1 MKYLSQRDPLW
12 SLVKLGASSLTVGR
26 YGCTTTCISML
37 SDYFGCYRNPGDLAK
52 NAANYTPD
60 GLVNWSKL
68 KFQFFS
74 FKERVFGEQKPR
86 ILAAMKDP
94 AQAVIL
100 QVDGF
105 HWVVGISKALLRDD
119 WVIIDPWDGKKKN
132 LKSSYKAVTGAAF
145 FSR

>member
-1 MKYLSQRDPLW
+1 MQYLSQRDPAW
-12 SLVKLGASSLTVGR
+12 AMVRLGASNLTVGR

-37 SDYFGCYRNPGDLAK
+37 SDYFKCFRRPDEIAR

-68 KFQFFS
+68 RFPSFS
-74 FKERVFGEQKPR
+74 FSKRTYAEDK
-86 ILAAMKDP
+86 AAIIAAAKDP
-94 AQAVIL
+94 KQAVIL

-105 HWVVGISKALLRDD
+105 HWVVCVGKALLRDD

-132 LKSSYKAVTGAAF
+132 LKSAYKAVTGAAF
-145 FSR
+145 FTR